1 MGLKSKIKSK
11 LFPKEVLDSTRAD
24 ILLGKGEAFWKT
36 IKYLTPIGFSFAA
49 FYYFYFHAPIS
60 ALITFLH
67 IIAIWSLG
75 ALKKVGVSANI
86 YMNFGVA
93 IYLSLFI
100 NLCLFTGGSEFVNIW
115 WLTTTPVIAISF
127 LSRRA
132 TVAWSV
138 ISFSFALLLF
148 LPQVKVFVI
157 NELNPADFQFVR
169 ILSICSLLVAFTIVS
184 FFAETARIK
193 MIDEKTDALEA
204 ANRASNLASLGEM
217 AGGIAHE
224 INNPLMI
231 ISGSSMVIEKALKKE
246 DLDKEKIL
254 KHLETIKKTTK
265 RAATIIKGLKTLARD
280 GVYDAAEN
288 VSIKEV
294 LDDVLSFMEAK
305 LRHGDINLLLDTT
318 NILFDKKFPLFRVQ
332 FSQVVL
338 NLLTNSFDAISELKD
353 KWINIE
359 MQEEHGEITLRITD
373 SGPGIPNE
381 ILDKIFTPFFT
392 TKPIGKGTGLGL
404 PLCYSIMGK
413 CGGELKYDKEKKNTC
428 FALRLPAPIKEEKLD
443 ESNKNHLKSNAA

>member
-1 MGLKSKIKSK
+1 MELLSKFKLI
-11 LFPKEVLDSTRAD
+11 LFPKKDLDPTETD
-24 ILLGKGEAFWKT
+24 NLLGRGEAFWKT
-36 IKYLTPIGFSFAA
+36 AKYLTPFGFSFAA
-49 FYYFYFHAPIS
+49 LYYFYFDAPTS
-60 ALITFLH
+60 ALITILH
-67 IIAIWSLG
+67 TVGIWSLG
-75 ALKKVGVSANI
+75 ALKKAGVSANF

-100 NLCLFTGGSEFVNIW
+100 NISFFTGGSDFVNIW
-115 WLTTTPVIAISF
+115 WLTTPPVIAISF
-127 LSRRA
+127 LSRRV
-132 TVAWSV
+132 TIAWSV
-138 ISFSFALLLF
+138 ISLFFALLFF
-148 LPQVKVFVI
+148 LPQVKTLVF
-157 NELNPADFQFVR
+157 NELNPADFQVLH
-169 ILSICSLLVAFTIVS
+169 ILSICSLLIVFTIVS
-184 FFAETARIK
+184 FFAETARMKI
-193 MIDEKTDALEA
+193 MNEKTDALEA

-224 INNPLMI
+224 INNPLLI
-231 ISGSSMVIEKALKKE
+231 ISGSSMVIEKALRKE

-254 KHLETIKKTTK
+254 KHLQTIKKTTK

-305 LRHGDINLLLDTT
+305 LRHGEINLLLDTNNT
-318 NILFDKKFPLFRVQ
+318 LFDKKFPLFRVQ

-338 NLLTNSFDAISELKD
+338 NLLTNSFDAISELED

-359 MQEEHGEITLRITD
+359 MKEEQGVITLRITD
-373 SGPGIPNE
+373 SGAGIPKE

-404 PLCYSIMGK
+404 PLCYSIMEK
-413 CGGELKYDKEKKNTC
+413 CGGELKYDKENKNTC
-428 FALRLPAPIKEEKLD
+428 FALKLPAPIKEETLE
-443 ESNKNHLKSNAA
+443 ESNKNNLNSNAA